1 MLKLGPL
8 PNAEEM
14 MRQTSIGLVLTMA
27 LAGCASPLPLID
39 RDASHLREAAAA
51 ARVRVFLAGARVPHR
66 TQRMVPIEAYTCM
79 LGDLIA
85 AKEDALRQL
94 RSKADSIGGN
104 AVVDVSFETRGAETL
119 GSDCSQTI
127 TASGTVARLGR

>member
-1 MLKLGPL
+1 
-8 PNAEEM
+8 

-27 LAGCASPLPLID
+27 LAGCASGLPLID

-51 ARVRVFLAGARVPHR
+51 ARVRVFVAGARVPHR
-66 TQRMVPIEAYTCM
+66 TQRMVPVEAYTCM
-79 LGDLIA
+79 RVLGDPVA

-94 RSKADSIGGN
+94 RSKADNIGGN

-119 GSDCSQTI
+119 GSECSQTI